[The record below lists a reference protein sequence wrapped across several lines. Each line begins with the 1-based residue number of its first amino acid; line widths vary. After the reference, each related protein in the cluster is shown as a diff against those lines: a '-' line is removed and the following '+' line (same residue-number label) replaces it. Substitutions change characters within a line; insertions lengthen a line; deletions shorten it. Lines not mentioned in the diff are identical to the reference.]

1 MGLTDSEYT
10 KKVDNKTY
18 KNFIK
23 DKAGYGLAQWTF
35 WSRKEKLYNHAQKR
49 KKSIGDLE
57 MQLSYLIDELKS
69 SYKSLFELLCK
80 TNSIE

>member
-57 MQLSYLIDELKS
+57 TQLSYLIEELKS
-69 SYKSLFELLCK
+69 SYKSLF
-80 TNSIE
+80 

>member
-1 MGLTDSEYT
+1 MGLTDLEYT

-57 MQLSYLIDELKS
+57 TQLSYLIEELKS
-69 SYKSLFELLCK
+69 SYKSLF
-80 TNSIE
+80 